1 MVTFD
6 SKPTLQEIPAKVI
19 CKPLTKYIGRIKSF
33 ARIATGS
40 RLNFAP
46 KRMVERLEQT
56 FRIPA
61 LNKHQK
67 FTQLCGPVG

>member
-6 SKPTLQEIPAKVI
+6 SKPTPQEKPTKVI
-19 CKPLTKYIGRIKSF
+19 CEPLTKYIGRIKSF
-33 ARIATGS
+33 ATGS

-56 FRIPA
+56 FGIPA

-67 FTQLCGPVG
+67 FTQLCGLIG